1 MWIFATELRTEA
13 EMRSNSQLRY
23 HANKII
29 SVINM
34 MIENLDCNLSKH
46 KEFLHDLGRK
56 HFNYDVKYEYFWV
69 IFLRI
74 K

>member
-1 MWIFATELRTEA
+1 
-13 EMRSNSQLRY
+13 MRSNSQLRY